1 MIYVLILASKVRET
15 CSFIKLNKRFKLDK
29 TTIRTIRVILP
40 DNNRTVW
47 G

>member
-1 MIYVLILASKVRET
+1 MIYVLILVSKVRET

-29 TTIRTIRVILP
+29 TSSN
-40 DNNRTVW
+40 DSSNFA